1 MRTRLTILVSLS
13 IMWMASTASA
23 RPGFFSRLVNWRNRS
38 QQVRARVSST
48 AQTNTVPRMATTFRN
63 PGTEAHGTRA
73 YNTAKRFAEQHNL
86 KHFSVNKGG
95 VQRIVVNVPSGKIKE
110 WTKTFSDGKCFIEPF
125 FNASNKSSP
134 NWSMLRMG
142 PKNWQ
147 QYGKGDTY
155 RANTYSGRV
164 AFPISL
170 SESEMGTTV
179 DKIKNSPN
187 GPWSYGGGNPETS
200 GRNCTNWVTYK
211 IGQFTGVKTGSVK
224 HHMRSLVTGSHSDR
238 ATVMAV
244 MTENPVR
251 NFGQDQ
257 LNIKWH

>member
-1 MRTRLTILVSLS
+1 MKTRMTILISLS
-13 IMWMASTASA
+13 IMLVASTASA

-38 QQVRARVSST
+38 NAVNNRVNRT
-48 AQTNTVPRMATTFRN
+48 TRTNIEPKLATSFRN

-73 YNTAKRFAEQHNL
+73 FTTAKRFAEQHNL
-86 KHFSVNKGG
+86 KHFTVNKGG
-95 VQRIVVNVPSGKIKE
+95 VQRIVVNVPSSKIKA
-110 WTKTFSDGKCFIEPF
+110 WTSTFSDGKCFIEPF

-147 QYGKGDTY
+147 QYGKGETY
-155 RANTYSGRV
+155 RASTYSGRV

-170 SESEMGTTV
+170 SESEMRTTV
-179 DKIKNSPN
+179 DKIKNSHNAPFK
-187 GPWSYGGGNPETS
+187 YGGGNPETT

-224 HHMRSLVTGSHSDR
+224 HHMRALVTGSHSDR

-244 MTENPVR
+244 MTDNPVR

-257 LNIKWH
+257 LNLKWH